1 MDGSSLL
8 FIVMPIFIPLALLI
22 AVALPFIANR
32 SPEGRHRNEQMTV
45 GTVAAEPEGRAPESL
60 IAA

>member
-8 FIVMPIFIPLALLI
+8 FIVMPIVIPLALFI
-22 AVALPFIANR
+22 AVALPFIASRN
-32 SPEGRHRNEQMTV
+32 PDGRHRNQQMTA
-45 GTVAAEPEGRAPESL
+45 GTVAAEPEGRAPESS